1 MRIRRIAKMFFIV
14 ELINVNDV
22 KENDYLKS
30 VEQRAY
36 DAIGLAYDEFKEK
49 GYITSYPILVG
60 ILDDA
65 IALHSKKHGMI
76 IQNKAIYFKND
87 ALEHIWRDSKVNSGI
102 AVSKE
107 DVQNFPFAKSDMS
120 IYYDSETKRYTYTDM
135 INKFVLETNVKIK
148 LDNGK
153 KEVVTLVT
161 ASKLRG
167 VDEFEMRKYTKIK

>member
-1 MRIRRIAKMFFIV
+1 MEYKNYKTVF
-14 ELINVNDV
+14 
-22 KENDYLKS
+22 KS
-30 VEQRAY
+30 VEQKAY
-36 DAIGLAYDEFKEK
+36 EAIGLAYDEFKEK
-49 GYITSYPILVG
+49 GYITSHPILVG
-60 ILDDA
+60 IVDDA
-65 IALHSKKHGMI
+65 VVFHAQEFGKPIK
-76 IQNKAIYFKND
+76 NKAIYFKND
-87 ALEHIWRDSKVNSGI
+87 ELEHIWRDSKLTSGI

-107 DVQNFPFAKSDMS
+107 DVQSFPFTKSHMS

-135 INKFVLETNVKIK
+135 KNKFVLETNVRIK

>member
-1 MRIRRIAKMFFIV
+1 M
-14 ELINVNDV
+14 
-22 KENDYLKS
+22 KEKDYLES

-36 DAIGLAYDEFKEK
+36 YAIGLAYNEFKEK
-49 GYITSYPILVG
+49 GYITSYPILIG
-60 ILDDA
+60 IIDDA
-65 IALHSKKHGMI
+65 IVLHSKKLGII

-107 DVQNFPFAKSDMS
+107 DVQNFPFDKSDMF

-153 KEVVTLVT
+153 KEVVILVT

>member
-36 DAIGLAYDEFKEK
+36 DAIGLAY
-49 GYITSYPILVG
+49 
-60 ILDDA
+60 
-65 IALHSKKHGMI
+65 
-76 IQNKAIYFKND
+76 
-87 ALEHIWRDSKVNSGI
+87 
-102 AVSKE
+102 
-107 DVQNFPFAKSDMS
+107 VQNFPFVKSDMS

-167 VDEFEMRKYTKIK
+167 VDEFEMRKHTKIK

>member
-1 MRIRRIAKMFFIV
+1 MNECQNLLNMKRQYDKRCESI
-14 ELINVNDV
+14 
-22 KENDYLKS
+22 
-30 VEQRAY
+30 EQRAY
-36 DAIGLAYDEFKEK
+36 EAIALAYNEFKEK

-60 ILDDA
+60 IVDDA
-65 IALHSKKHGMI
+65 VACHAQELGTPI
-76 IQNKAIYFKND
+76 INRAIYFKND
-87 ALEHIWRDSKVNSGI
+87 DLEHIWRDSKVSSGI

-107 DVQNFPFAKSDMS
+107 DVQNFPFTKSYMS

-135 INKFVLETNVKIK
+135 QNKFVLETNVKIK